1 MSNETRKNKYLY
13 NKSNSFLYQKSISIV
28 IIEGCTDVGDLKLL
42 KTFDVGDQNDLFS
55 SQHQKLIA
63 NVFRLE
69 HPLER

>member
-1 MSNETRKNKYLY
+1 M
-13 NKSNSFLYQKSISIV
+13 SIV

-42 KTFDVGDQNDLFS
+42 KTFDVVDQNDLFS